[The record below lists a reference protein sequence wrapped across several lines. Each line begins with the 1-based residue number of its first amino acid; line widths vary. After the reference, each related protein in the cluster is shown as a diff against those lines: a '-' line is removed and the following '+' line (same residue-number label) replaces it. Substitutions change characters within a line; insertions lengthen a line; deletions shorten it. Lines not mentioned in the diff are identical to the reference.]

1 MSFRSWFFTEM
12 GYPYLPP
19 DGEFDSMRVTL
30 PARVF
35 DPERGADL
43 YELCFDLY
51 RAADAAGLDVMIN
64 EHHATATCIDSC
76 APLSLAILARETKTA
91 RLLILGNPVSN
102 RDDPVRI
109 AEEMAMCDVIS
120 RGRVE
125 VGFVRGVPQ
134 EISPSNV
141 NPVLMKERF
150 WEAVDLIVTAWTS
163 IDGPVSWEGDHFH
176 ARQVNVWPRVYQ
188 QPHPPL
194 WIPTQSAGTVVE
206 AADRQFNLAVILN
219 GHEGAR
225 RMFDTYRAR
234 SAERGFAPTAPAQ
247 LAYLG
252 LVYVGAT
259 EADAREGARQL
270 QWYLQNNKIAP
281 QFLNPPGYSPPEQRA
296 PILAAAARG
305 APLGTP
311 IAGIIDASV
320 DELVEMGMFFAGT
333 PPQVIEQITS
343 FHERV
348 GGFGNL
354 LMMMHGGHMDFET
367 TTRSI
372 DLYAR
377 EVQPALVG
385 LNDIG

>member
-12 GYPYLPP
+12 AYPFLPP
-19 DGEFDSMRVTL
+19 DNEFDSARVTL
-30 PARVF
+30 PSRVF

-43 YELCFDLY
+43 YELFFDLY
-51 RAADAAGLDVMIN
+51 RAADAAGLDLMVN
-64 EHHATATCIDSC
+64 EHHATATCVDAC
-76 APLSLAILARETKTA
+76 APLSLAILARETKRA

-163 IDGPVSWEGDHFH
+163 HDGPFNWEGDHFH
-176 ARQVNVWPRVYQ
+176 ARQVNVWPRVHQ
-188 QPHPPL
+188 QPHPPM

-206 AADRQFNLAVILN
+206 AADRQYNLAVILN

-225 RMFDTYRAR
+225 LMFDTYRTR
-234 SAERGFAPTAPAQ
+234 SIERGYAPTAPDQ

-259 EADAREGARQL
+259 EAEARGGAQQL
-270 QWYLQNNKIAP
+270 LWYLRNNKIAP
-281 QFLNPPGYSPPEQRA
+281 QFLSPPGYQSPEQRA
-296 PILAAAARG
+296 PVIAAAARG
-305 APLGTP
+305 EQIGTP
-311 IAGIIDASV
+311 IAAIVDASV
-320 DELVEMGMFFAGT
+320 DELVDRGMFFAGT
-333 PPQVIEQITS
+333 PDQVIEQVIK

-348 GGFGNL
+348 GGFGNF
-354 LMMMHGGHMDFET
+354 LMMMHGGHMDRET
-367 TTRSI
+367 TVRSI
-372 DLYAR
+372 ELYAG
-377 EVQPALVG
+377 EVQPVLRRAFG
-385 LNDIG
+385 